1 MPNHM
6 HQVAVKKGKSTSGHT
21 SCWWHK
27 PHCRAAHNPAKLTFL
42 PAVLMAVW
50 MSSKEGTMTTRGT
63 LSCTLTSKRGRST
76 YRKPALAREP
86 SLFFMAVKLAL
97 VAERM
102 ACNGTSSTR
111 SAGFEHDGV
120 SSSSGSDQPGKAN

>member
-1 MPNHM
+1 MTQRPKAHPR
-6 HQVAVKKGKSTSGHT
+6 HS
-21 SCWWHK
+21 SCWWCE
-27 PHCRAAHNPAKLTFL
+27 PPRQGLFNPAKLTFL

-50 MSSKEGTMTTRGT
+50 MSSKEGTITTRGT

-97 VAERM
+97 VADRM
-102 ACNGTSSTR
+102 ACNSTSGVRGAR
-111 SAGFEHDGV
+111 S
-120 SSSSGSDQPGKAN
+120 